1 VIASAVASSSVP
13 SPGDGPSPPWQREL
27 AAGGFGA
34 AALLAASIPLA
45 ERLVWPDIGGLRW
58 RSLLFGG
65 VVLGVSVAAIGSW
78 AHRPRDATVCERDG
92 VTGRMACSY
101 GQTNIAEQRR
111 AANEYL
117 GGGGLISLSAAGIA
131 LWMSS
136 RPRPASPARS

>member
-1 VIASAVASSSVP
+1 LGPPRCSRRRSR
-13 SPGDGPSPPWQREL
+13 SP
-27 AAGGFGA
+27 
-34 AALLAASIPLA
+34 

-117 GGGGLISLSAAGIA
+117 GGGGPDQPLGGRNRVVDVQPPAARLASAVLA
-131 LWMSS
+131 
-136 RPRPASPARS
+136 ARRL